1 MVIWGQRTEDGLLL
15 VGDTGILGVIGGT
28 DNDET
33 LLELEG
39 RSADTGDC
47 SLTSGRV
54 TSLS

>member
-15 VGDTGILGVIGGT
+15 VGDTSVLGVIGGT
-28 DNDET
+28 NNDET
-33 LLELEG
+33 LLELKG
-39 RSADTGDC
+39 RSADTGDR